1 MAKGRLN
8 RFKMPLYVL
17 KDTNT
22 NTEEDVL
29 MTWDS
34 LQEHLAQNPHL
45 KLVPQ
50 APAIVSGTG
59 RVMSR
64 TDEGFK
70 DVLRNIKSKHRGSSI
85 DV

>member
-1 MAKGRLN
+1 
-8 RFKMPLYVL
+8 MPFYVL
-17 KDTNT
+17 KDTRT
-22 NTEEDVL
+22 DTEEDVL

-70 DVLRNIKSKHRGSSI
+70 DVLRNIKSKHRGNKI
-85 DV
+85 DI